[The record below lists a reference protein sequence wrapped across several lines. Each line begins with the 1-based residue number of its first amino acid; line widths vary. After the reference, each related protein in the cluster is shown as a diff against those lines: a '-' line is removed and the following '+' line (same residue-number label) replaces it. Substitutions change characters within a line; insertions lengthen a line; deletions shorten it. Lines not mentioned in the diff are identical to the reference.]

1 MGSSEKSPLNLTSGN
16 KPRSTGAR
24 SRRSRSKVSEKSLDT
39 KPSEPELQVPLQEVV
54 TSLRLP
60 EPVSEEPV
68 DAAVEEAPWPFANEL
83 TVREDDIEPPA
94 EEGEEF
100 HQVDSLPE
108 NIEEYPPIVLQENPS
123 PITENVVPP
132 KLDEIFTK
140 TFPRNWWWKNS
151 EEKDSVAISDDS
163 SFWADDYDKDLEA
176 ELWI

>member
-1 MGSSEKSPLNLTSGN
+1 M
-16 KPRSTGAR
+16 
-24 SRRSRSKVSEKSLDT
+24 
-39 KPSEPELQVPLQEVV
+39 QVPLQEVV
-54 TSLRLP
+54 TSLQLP

-94 EEGEEF
+94 EGGEEF
-100 HQVDSLPE
+100 PQVDSLPE
-108 NIEEYPPIVLQENPS
+108 NIEEQPPIVLQENPS

-140 TFPRNWWWKNS
+140 TFSRTRWIKDS
-151 EEKDSVAISDDS
+151 EEKDSMAYSDDS
-163 SFWADDYDKDLEA
+163 SFWADDCDKNLEA